1 MCTGRTSTRTAF
13 SFSAWEIFTR
23 CSLKTRRRPP
33 PCSTSPLPHVPRIRK
48 TRYRW
53 RASPSIQSI
62 PTLADL
68 SPPASAWRSASRS
81 PNRTDGLSSSA
92 ASPASSRRGRGCRRT
107 PTATERSRPVSS
119 RAGTSLWRC
128 WIPRAAPCAPVPSP
142 LRAAF
147 RSFRPLPPTK
157 CFCGADRSTSS
168 AKIVPLSPPATRWS
182 ATGGF
187 RSRAGFS
194 LALPQ
199 VEYIVVVRDGAR
211 RSRRGGG
218 SGGHRRQIP

>member
-62 PTLADL
+62 PTLAGL

-107 PTATERSRPVSS
+107 PTAPERSRRSFDPFGLCPQRS
-119 RAGTSLWRC
+119 A
-128 WIPRAAPCAPVPSP
+128 PAARTDRPVPQKLS
-142 LRAAF
+142 LSRLLQ
-147 RSFRPLPPTK
+147 RG
-157 CFCGADRSTSS
+157 GARQ
-168 AKIVPLSPPATRWS
+168 
-182 ATGGF
+182 GGF
-187 RSRAGFS
+187 RSRAGLS